1 MAEFINYMYEPG
13 FDVRLQRLASLR
25 PDQKALI
32 NTALEGS
39 EFADVEMKKKL
50 FGEQFLQQDK
60 LAERKLSLQ
69 EKELG
74 LEEDLFREASSM
86 QKLAQTYTLGK
97 VGEATD
103 IAKLQLGTDLLSLGT
118 SLYDAK
124 KEKEASEK
132 ITELLK
138 KF

>member
-1 MAEFINYMYEPG
+1 MAEFINYTYEPG
-13 FDVRLQRLASLR
+13 FDVRLQRLATLR

-50 FGEQFLQQDK
+50 FGEQFLQQEK

-86 QKLAQTYTLGK
+86 QKLAQRYTLGK
-97 VGEATD
+97 VDEATD

-118 SLYDAK
+118 SLYGAK
-124 KEKEASEK
+124 KEKEASKK

>member
-1 MAEFINYMYEPG
+1 MITLIYYF
-13 FDVRLQRLASLR
+13 LR
-25 PDQKALI
+25 TISDKVL
-32 NTALEGS
+32 
-39 EFADVEMKKKL
+39 
-50 FGEQFLQQDK
+50 QDK

-118 SLYDAK
+118 SLYGAK
-124 KEKEASEK
+124 KEKEASKK